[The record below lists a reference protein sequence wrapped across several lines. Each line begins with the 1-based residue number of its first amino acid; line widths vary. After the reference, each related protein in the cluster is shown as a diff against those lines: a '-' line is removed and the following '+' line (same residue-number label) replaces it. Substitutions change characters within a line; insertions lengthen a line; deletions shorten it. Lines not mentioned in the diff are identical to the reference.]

1 MKRNSLLTLLIFA
14 TLTIAPAISH
24 AQVLVQSFNDDW
36 ALTFNTSLGGSGTSG
51 TTNSEQED
59 QVSLS
64 KYTGFLD
71 LTRVVITITKPLSPN
86 SPDFTAVL
94 GNVGGTGANTF
105 NSASFS
111 SRTTVNTESAEVAI
125 NVNGGPNLASTVVFS
140 GTDSATPVP
149 FTLTATETKAFG
161 VAPQGTRVYFDSS
174 INGAMTS
181 AQLNAAFRDGSA
193 TFLFPLV
200 ARVSAAYNRSTNDAF
215 EFVTEGIDSGS
226 ITIDY
231 YAIPEPSSLV
241 LLGLS
246 AAGTFFL
253 SRRRP
258 VRSQA

>member
-36 ALTFNTSLGGSGTSG
+36 ALTFNTILGGSGSSG
-51 TTNSEQED
+51 TTISQQTDNL
-59 QVSLS
+59 SLS
-64 KYTGFLD
+64 EYTGILD
-71 LTRVVITITKPLSPN
+71 LTRVVITVTKPLSPN

-94 GNVGGTGANTF
+94 GNVGGVGSNTF

-111 SRTTVNTESAEVAI
+111 NSTNINTTSAFVAI
-125 NVNGGPNLASTVVFS
+125 VSNGGGVFPTSVVYS
-140 GTDSATPVP
+140 GTDSATPAP
-149 FTLTATETKAFG
+149 FTIATTQTKSFG
-161 VAPQGTRVYFDSS
+161 VAPQGSTVYFDSAVTS
-174 INGAMTS
+174 MTS
-181 AQLNAAFRDGSA
+181 AQLNAAFRDGSP

-200 ARVSAAYNRSTNDAF
+200 AQVAASYNRSTADAF
-215 EFVTEGIDSGS
+215 EFVTAGIDSGS